1 MSPLAAEKIHDTLGV
16 YFKTPNKTRWNCMYD
31 ALLQLKNILNA
42 QNELDKINRVLDYC
56 EIQRFTLQEIQLMN
70 EYCDV
75 MSHLAD
81 TLDFLQGEESMYMGF
96 LLPSLYALEKKIKND
111 RQRKVSLLCTSF
123 TNNHRI
129 Y

>member
-1 MSPLAAEKIHDTLGV
+1 MWSKQNMSPLAAEKIHATLGV

-42 QNELDKINRVLDYC
+42 QNGLDKINQVLDYC

-75 MSHLAD
+75 MSPLAVI
-81 TLDFLQGEESMYMGF
+81 
-96 LLPSLYALEKKIKND
+96 P
-111 RQRKVSLLCTSF
+111 
-123 TNNHRI
+123 
-129 Y
+129 